1 MERAV
6 YAQTSSPSGSAL
18 VVSIR
23 AKDAQGEFHTFSAAL
38 PRLPVVSADAYDALP
53 ADELVSRRFN
63 ELEAAEVQREAYRA
77 AGMRNWTKLARMLD
91 ALELRAQDNPWLMQ
105 TVSVLRELLAQRDQ
119 ARLEKEL
126 MYSSHSLSSRLTE
139 QDELLSFSQRSE
151 SEKAA
156 FLRRKVQQG
165 RGSSSRR

>member
-1 MERAV
+1 
-6 YAQTSSPSGSAL
+6 
-18 VVSIR
+18 
-23 AKDAQGEFHTFSAAL
+23 
-38 PRLPVVSADAYDALP
+38 
-53 ADELVSRRFN
+53 
-63 ELEAAEVQREAYRA
+63 
-77 AGMRNWTKLARMLD
+77 MLD

-105 TVSVLRELLAQRDQ
+105 TVSVLRELLARRDQ

-126 MYSSHSLSSRLTE
+126 MYASHSLSSRLTE

-165 RGSSSRR
+165 RDSSSRR

>member
-1 MERAV
+1 M
-6 YAQTSSPSGSAL
+6 
-18 VVSIR
+18 
-23 AKDAQGEFHTFSAAL
+23 
-38 PRLPVVSADAYDALP
+38 
-53 ADELVSRRFN
+53 SRRFN
-63 ELEAAEVQREAYRA
+63 EIETAELQREAHRA
-77 AGMRNWTKLARMLD
+77 LGIRNWAKLVVMLNT
-91 ALELRAQDNPWLMQ
+91 LEFRAQDNPWLMQ

-139 QDELLSFSQRSE
+139 QDELLSFSQQRE

-165 RGSSSRR
+165 RDSSSRR

>member
-1 MERAV
+1 MR
-6 YAQTSSPSGSAL
+6 
-18 VVSIR
+18 I
-23 AKDAQGEFHTFSAAL
+23 L
-38 PRLPVVSADAYDALP
+38 PLL
-53 ADELVSRRFN
+53 L
-63 ELEAAEVQREAYRA
+63 
-77 AGMRNWTKLARMLD
+77 RNTQWL
-91 ALELRAQDNPWLMQ
+91 PWLLQ
-105 TVSVLRELLAQRDQ
+105 TVAVLRELLAQRDQ

-165 RGSSSRR
+165 RHSGAGR